1 MMIMVMLMI
10 LMMIDGFQHR
20 TIRSSSLTQLKLN
33 VNDVIE
39 TYKTA
44 VGDNDMLLRDMVTVF
59 GTTTLSDSIAQ
70 TTERLGNRNPIDKAR
85 LLRFATFGFFDGA
98 VGHSWFIALDSV
110 IRGSGNVQ
118 VIEKIALDTLVYTP
132 LWCLWFVVAQS
143 LLKRNYDV
151 ISSVRNEWRELAWLD
166 LGFFLPLSCIV
177 YSIVPLESRVT
188 VFAVASVIYTVLV
201 SLWNEQKKNGD
212 TFMTNIINK

>member
-1 MMIMVMLMI
+1 MIMTAE
-10 LMMIDGFQHR
+10 GFQPVILSRKASTH
-20 TIRSSSLTQLKLN
+20 QLKLN
-33 VNDVIE
+33 VNDIVE

-59 GTTTLSDSIAQ
+59 GTTTLSDAIAQ
-70 TTERLGNRNPIDKAR
+70 TTERVSSRAAIDRTR

-110 IRGSGNVQ
+110 IKGTGNVQ
-118 VIEKIALDTLVYTP
+118 VIEKIALDTLIYTP

-143 LLKRNYDV
+143 LLKRNFDV
-151 ISSVRNEWRELAWLD
+151 ITSVRNEWRELAWLD

-177 YSIVPLESRVT
+177 YSVVPLESRVT
-188 VFAVASVIYTVLV
+188 GIIS
-201 SLWNEQKKNGD
+201 SLQY
-212 TFMTNIINK
+212 IH